1 MSAPRATVLG
11 AGLSGLACAR
21 VLADA
26 GVEVLVRDR
35 GRRPGGRLGGRT
47 LRGGGG
53 RGLADH
59 LVDTGAAYFTVDGD
73 PRDLGEGDPGAAG
86 GPEREGFAAVVDRL
100 ARADVVAPWTDTFH
114 LVGPS
119 GVTGTK
125 TGPLR
130 WRAPGG
136 LHAVADVL
144 ADGLDVQQH
153 APASSVGVSGGL
165 PAVDG
170 EATGAVVLAMP
181 DPQARAL
188 LQTDDDDAALAS
200 AAALLDAAWDSS
212 IVVYARWD
220 ARWWPGLDAA
230 FVTDDGSAGG
240 RGGEPMVSLLLDD
253 GARRGDGQ
261 AVLVVHTLPAYAG
274 QHLEQPG
281 EVVDDV
287 LARTVALL
295 GARDVPAPLEAAA
308 MRWSVSAPQT
318 AHDEPYHLAPLA
330 GGHLAVCGDGWGGR
344 SKVSRAWTSGHDLG
358 VALAERLTGG

>member
-47 LRGGGG
+47 LRGGGSH
-53 RGLADH
+53 GLADH

-73 PRDLGEGDPGAAG
+73 PRDLGEGGPGR
-86 GPEREGFAAVVDRL
+86 EREGFAAVVDRL
-100 ARADVVAPWTDTFH
+100 ARAGVVAPWTDTFS

-136 LHAVADVL
+136 LHGIADVL
-144 ADGLDVQQH
+144 AEGLDVQHQ
-153 APASSVGVSGGL
+153 APASSVGVAGGL

-170 EATGAVVLAMP
+170 QATDAVVIAMP

-188 LQTDDDDAALAS
+188 LQTGEGTEHAGLAS
-200 AAALLDAAWDSS
+200 AAALLDAAWHPS

-220 ARWWPGLDAA
+220 ARWWPDFGAA
-230 FVTDDGSAGG
+230 FVTDDASAGG
-240 RGGEPMVSLLLDD
+240 EDGEPMVSLLLDD
-253 GARRGDGQ
+253 GARRGDDQ

-274 QHLEQPG
+274 QHLEAPG
-281 EVVDDV
+281 EVVGDV
-287 LARTVALL
+287 LARTAALL
-295 GARDVPAPLEAAA
+295 GARDVPEPLEAAA
-308 MRWSVSAPQT
+308 MRWSLSAPRT
-318 AHDEPYHLAPLA
+318 AHEDPFHLAPVA

-358 VALAERLTGG
+358 VALAERLTRG

>member
-47 LRGGGG
+47 LRGGESH
-53 RGLADH
+53 GLADH

-73 PRDLGEGDPGAAG
+73 PRDLGEGE
-86 GPEREGFAAVVDRL
+86 PEGVHHVGFAAVVDRL
-100 ARADVVAPWTDTFH
+100 ARAGVVAPWTDTFH
-114 LVGPS
+114 LVGPR

-136 LHAVADVL
+136 LHTIADVL
-144 ADGLDVQQH
+144 ADGLDVQHQ
-153 APASSVGVSGGL
+153 APASSVGVSGGR

-170 EATGAVVLAMP
+170 EATDAVVVAMP

-188 LQTDDDDAALAS
+188 LQVDDDPALAS
-200 AAALLDAAWDSS
+200 AAALLDAAWDPS

-220 ARWWPGLDAA
+220 ARWWPELDAA

-240 RGGEPMVSLLLDD
+240 EDGADPEPMVSLLLDD

-261 AVLVVHTLPAYAG
+261 AVLVVHTLPAYVG
-274 QHLEQPG
+274 QHLARPG

-287 LARTVALL
+287 LARTIALL

-318 AHDEPYHLAPLA
+318 AHEDPFHLAPLA

-358 VALAERLTGG
+358 VALAERLIRG